1 MVLPAYHQEH
11 MIMSK
16 NSKENPNPR
25 KQFIIDIILVF
36 IQSHQEMGREM
47 LLMLDENEE
56 MGSASKG
63 ITSIAHE

>member
-1 MVLPAYHQEH
+1 
-11 MIMSK
+11 MSK